1 MTKLTKAGLEM
12 RKRKLMQRL
21 EPEFKI
27 KDWSY
32 ELKTYLPHFGKIWD
46 KTTIDQKVKFVKGAK
61 LDHIFK
67 INSVTGDLPNWK
79 DFETNHQQLL
89 RDAIRRIIE

>member
-1 MTKLTKAGLEM
+1 MGVVKKM
-12 RKRKLMQRL
+12 
-21 EPEFKI
+21 
-27 KDWSY
+27 S
-32 ELKTYLPHFGKIWD
+32 ELKTYLPNFVKIWD
-46 KTTIDQKVKFVKGAK
+46 ETTIDQKVKFVKEAK

-67 INSVTGDLPNWK
+67 INSVTGDLPDWK

>member
-1 MTKLTKAGLEM
+1 MGVVKQM
-12 RKRKLMQRL
+12 
-21 EPEFKI
+21 
-27 KDWSY
+27 S
-32 ELKTYLPHFGKIWD
+32 ELKTYLPNFVKIWNE
-46 KTTIDQKVKFVKGAK
+46 TTIDQKVKFVKEAK

-67 INSVTGDLPNWK
+67 INSVTRDLPDWK